1 MWQYSERYEISQ
13 RLWEQLDKARQEHA
27 NATDRFNLL
36 IKGPLGELPHP
47 DGSLSIRQ
55 AGEASRF
62 ALLNYMNALKRF
74 TDFTL
79 DGTVP
84 EDILPFVPITPLF
97 DRLNTRTAR

>member
-27 NATDRFNLL
+27 AATERFNLL
-36 IKGPLGELPHP
+36 IKEPLGELPHP

-62 ALLNYMNALKRF
+62 ALLHYMNALKRF

-84 EDILPFVPITPLF
+84 EDILPI
-97 DRLNTRTAR
+97 RTHHASF